1 MACQQF
7 LHSVLPWPTHH
18 FRTELF
24 GQSFRHGCFIME
36 TIRHVHPLAL
46 RTFRQMDIS
55 TRESFDLGNFRQGEF
70 SAQGIFGTMDI
81 SARDILVLEKIWHMD
96 ILAPCKSIWMF
107 WHRHFDT
114 CVSVPKCP
122 CAEMFLCRNVH
133 MPKIYHAKNSSHQKL
148 PMLKRYRVETSIC
161 QNVRSTKWWTC
172 QMFL

>member
-81 SARDILVLEKIWHMD
+81 SARDISAPEHFSTWIFWLLAKQYGCFGID
-96 ILAPCKSIWMF
+96 ILAPVLLSM
-107 WHRHFDT
+107 
-114 CVSVPKCP
+114 
-122 CAEMFLCRNVH
+122 CRNVP
-133 MPKIYHAKNSSHQKL
+133 MPKCSCAKNSLCRKF
-148 PMLKRYRVETSIC
+148 LK
-161 QNVRSTKWWTC
+161 
-172 QMFL
+172 MFPC